1 MKFKKPKFWDLKKSN
16 LLSFLLLPFTLPILI
31 NNFFLNFKSND
42 KNKKVKTI
50 CVGNIY
56 VGGTGKTPTTIALYN
71 ILRELKI
78 NVVTGKKTYASQ
90 IDEGI
95 ILKEKTETI
104 NKKTRKKIIEHAIND
119 QRNVVI
125 FDDGLQDKS
134 ISYNLQFV
142 CFDTETFVGNGLL
155 IPSGPLRE
163 KLNSLK
169 KYDCVFLKSDGVA
182 PQAQLDSIKKYNPNI
197 RIFKT
202 YFKICNLDKFN
213 LSQNYLIFSGIGN
226 SQSFK
231 NILIKNGFKIIEE
244 LIFPDHY
251 NYKKDDINDILD
263 HARNINAEIITTEK
277 DFVKISKFNLNKIK
291 FIEIRLE
298 IENKNNLIDFLKIK
312 IHE

>member
-42 KNKKVKTI
+42 KNKKVKTK

-169 KYDCVFLKSDGVA
+169 KYDCVF
-182 PQAQLDSIKKYNPNI
+182 
-197 RIFKT
+197 
-202 YFKICNLDKFN
+202 
-213 LSQNYLIFSGIGN
+213 
-226 SQSFK
+226 
-231 NILIKNGFKIIEE
+231 
-244 LIFPDHY
+244 
-251 NYKKDDINDILD
+251 
-263 HARNINAEIITTEK
+263 
-277 DFVKISKFNLNKIK
+277 
-291 FIEIRLE
+291 
-298 IENKNNLIDFLKIK
+298 
-312 IHE
+312 